1 MNDWGIIGHDWAV
14 RRLRSAIER
23 NQLAQSH
30 LFVGSPHV
38 GKAALAKATAR
49 ALIGQDERSRA
60 LVDSLK
66 HPDLAWLEPDGDTIK
81 VEPIRDLLHTLSLA
95 PVESKHRV
103 AVVNDSQ
110 LMTEGGKN
118 AILKTLE
125 EPNARVVMILTAPSV
140 ESVLPTISSRCQVLN
155 LRVVAITEIQSA
167 LLARGVDET
176 RAQFIARLSGGR
188 PGWAF
193 RVLQDETL
201 MQERDQRLNDLK
213 ELLASNRTKR
223 FAYAEK
229 LARKD
234 SGEIRETLN
243 EWMLFWRD
251 VCQAERSNV
260 IRNIDHYSYI
270 QALSESVSPAAIRE
284 VMNELSES
292 AKNLQRNVNP
302 RLALDTLLLSLP
314 TL

>member
-14 RRLRSAIER
+14 RRLKSAIER
-23 NQLAQSH
+23 DQLAQSH
-30 LFVGSPHV
+30 LFVGLPQV

-49 ALIGQDERSRA
+49 ALIGHDERSRS

-66 HPDLAWLEPDGDTIK
+66 HPDLAWIEPDGDTIK
-81 VEPIRDLLHTLSLA
+81 VEQIRDLLHTLSLA

-125 EPNARVVMILTAPSV
+125 EPNSRVVMILIAPSV

-155 LRVVAITEIQSA
+155 LRVVAITEIKSA

-223 FAYAEK
+223 FAYAEM

-234 SGEIRETLN
+234 NDEIRETLN

-260 IRNIDHYSYI
+260 IRNIDHYPYI

-284 VMNELSES
+284 VMNEISES

-302 RLALDTLLLSLP
+302 RLTLDTLLLSLP